1 MDGGGM
7 RSHAVETAAI
17 LYEAGTLTLEQ
28 AAGQAGMSTD
38 EMAARV
44 RSRAVDPSDDLDGGD
59 TPVVA
64 D

>member
-1 MDGGGM
+1 M
-7 RSHAVETAAI
+7 RSHAVQTATT

-28 AAGQAGMSTD
+28 AAKQAGLST
-38 EMAARV
+38 EQLAAQVAPRD
-44 RSRAVDPSDDLDGGD
+44 VDPSDDVDGE